1 MILGSVSI
9 FWVKIFVIAAHMY
22 LVISSR
28 ILSNRSRVISLT
40 FLSLSCQIWQVGVQ
54 TRSKHSDPAQNWC
67 FRVLLTSPDACGF
80 IWMHPW
86 GWGRDWSQQRT
97 ISLWNSL
104 YMVPKGP
111 TSCKGVDCREANMV
125 GGNLIWAE
133 WEPSSVEPMYW
144 WTYRDGGPFM
154 ILHKKQGVGSDNT
167 TTWCGTNG
175 VILIV

>member
-1 MILGSVSI
+1 MHADSSGCILEDEGVTG
-9 FWVKIFVIAAHMY
+9 A
-22 LVISSR
+22 SSEPFHFGTVC
-28 ILSNRSRVISLT
+28 N
-40 FLSLSCQIWQVGVQ
+40 
-54 TRSKHSDPAQNWC
+54 
-67 FRVLLTSPDACGF
+67 
-80 IWMHPW
+80 
-86 GWGRDWSQQRT
+86 
-97 ISLWNSL
+97 
-104 YMVPKGP
+104 MVPKGP

-125 GGNLIWAE
+125 GGNLIWGE